1 MLKFDKTITNVNA
14 KIHPVTLL
22 AHSYFC
28 SRYIAVAAQ
37 TAKIH
42 HKAHVL
48 SALIKVF
55 IFFLLLIIKDFSI
68 ILNTVLNIRSEI

>member
-1 MLKFDKTITNVNA
+1 MLKFDKIITNDNA

-28 SRYIAVAAQ
+28 SRYIAIAAQ
-37 TAKIH
+37 TARIH

-48 SALIKVF
+48 SALIKLF
-55 IFFLLLIIKDFSI
+55 ILFSPFFFIEYF
-68 ILNTVLNIRSEI
+68 